1 MSYCQPSHKTYDST
15 RKILLAVESKVCN
28 AIRGEIM
35 HKNLLAGLVVA
46 PLLVATSMASAATYG
61 FSQITNNG
69 APAIASQLQV
79 DVTQSGS
86 NVLFKLT
93 NSSIIAS
100 SITEVYFDY
109 GTPSSLL
116 YFSSVSNDILG
127 IAGES
132 TGVSFHDGSDPSNL
146 PSGNS
151 LTPSFSVDASGE
163 SPNATSNGVNAASE
177 YVKFL
182 GTVKS
187 GVTFDNVI
195 AGLNSGLLR
204 IGLHVRGIGGG
215 TSESF
220 INNTTPNPVPLP
232 AAAWL
237 FGSAL
242 LGFASLYNRRKNQ
255 N

>member
-1 MSYCQPSHKTYDST
+1 M
-15 RKILLAVESKVCN
+15 N
-28 AIRGEIM
+28 
-35 HKNLLAGLVVA
+35 KNLLAT
-46 PLLVATSMASAATYG
+46 LVAVPLSLVTSMVSANTYG

-69 APAIASQLQV
+69 APVIASQLQFN
-79 DVTQSGS
+79 VTQSGS
-86 NVLFKLT
+86 NVLFTFT
-93 NSSIIAS
+93 NSSIIAA

-109 GTPSSLL
+109 GTPSNLL
-116 YFSSVSNDILG
+116 YFSSISNDILG
-127 IAGES
+127 TEGDSAGV
-132 TGVSFHDGSDPSNL
+132 TFRDGANPTNL
-146 PSGNS
+146 PSGNN
-151 LTPSFSVDASGE
+151 LTPSFSADASGE
-163 SPNATSNGVNAASE
+163 SLNATSNGVNDASE

-182 GTVKS
+182 GSVKS

-242 LGFASLYNRRKNQ
+242 LGFASLKNRRKN
-255 N
+255 